1 MKTNASAQCH
11 TAKKTV
17 FKIIFPLL
25 IIVAGVFIFKMM
37 AAHKQP
43 PIKKPVA
50 RSGALVQV
58 LTVKRTDRQV
68 DIPVTGTIVPKQE
81 ISLIPQVSGKLV
93 YVAPL
98 FEAGAYFSAGEVLL
112 KIEDIDYNLA
122 IERAKA
128 QVAKMEFELSSVQS
142 KAKVAKQE
150 WQMGN
155 HASEAPV
162 SSLVLYGPQLK
173 EAQANLTSAVA
184 ALQQAKVNLS
194 RTRITAPF
202 NCRIRSEQIS
212 IGQYVTPGSKMA
224 VLVSSDEAEAI
235 VPVPLSDLAW
245 LQVPRPGRMKQS
257 SRASVQI
264 TSGSQVFNW
273 PGRLARSL
281 GEVDQVGKM
290 VRMAVTVADPYN
302 LKAAAPKDR
311 PELALGMFVQ
321 VIFRGRMAKGVIP
334 IPRQALRENDTVWLM
349 TSENKLKIVPVQIS
363 RREHDEILVKGG
375 LAAND
380 RVVLSKLVGAV
391 AGMPLKL
398 AVE

>member
-1 MKTNASAQCH
+1 MKTNAPDQSH

-17 FKIIFPLL
+17 FKIIYPLL

-37 AAHKQP
+37 AAHKQLP
-43 PIKKPVA
+43 VKKPVVQ
-50 RSGALVQV
+50 SGALVQV
-58 LTVKRTDRQV
+58 LTAKLSDRQV

-81 ISLIPQVSGKLV
+81 ISIIPQVSGKLV
-93 YVAPL
+93 YVAPF
-98 FEAGAYFSAGEVLL
+98 FEAGAYFSEGEVLF
-112 KIEDIDYNLA
+112 KIEEIDYNLA

-128 QVAKMEFELSSVQS
+128 QVAKMDFELISVQS
-142 KAKVAKQE
+142 KARVAKKE
-150 WQMGN
+150 WQLG
-155 HASEAPV
+155 HHEGEAPV
-162 SSLVLYGPQLK
+162 SDLVLYGPQLK
-173 EAQANLTSAVA
+173 EARANLTSAAA

-202 NCRIRSEQIS
+202 NCRIRSEQIA

-224 VLVSSDEAEAI
+224 VLVGSDEAEVI

-245 LQVPRPGRMKQS
+245 LQVPRPGRIKK
-257 SRASVQI
+257 ASMAIVQI
-264 TSGSQVFNW
+264 SSGGLVFNW
-273 PGRLARSL
+273 QGRLARSL
-281 GEVDQVGKM
+281 AEVDQVGKM
-290 VRMAVTVADPYN
+290 VRLAVTVADPYN

-321 VIFRGRMAKGVIP
+321 VIFRGRTAMGVIS
-334 IPRQALRENDTVWLM
+334 IPRLALRENDTVWLM

-375 LAAND
+375 LATND

-391 AGMPLKL
+391 DGMSLKL